1 MGFSRQD
8 YWSELPFPSPGHLL
22 NPGIEPASP
31 TLAGGFF
38 STELP
43 GKPRR
48 DVLSK
53 TSRATSWGH
62 SMVNMPAWPSKHW
75 PPRLSKCRAE
85 STESCLGSG
94 YGAIRETPSVLA
106 MFWSRGQQAPSTIWL
121 ATCFRTAR
129 KKRMVLPFLNG
140 WGKNIKRRII
150 FHDMW
155 KWYEIHIALSI
166 NKVWLELS
174 PAHLFTSCL
183 WLLMQWNGRVTT
195 ESTSP
200 TKPQYLFSP
209 ALQDKFVSLVREDKV
224 LSIPI
229 LFGQDWRTWGFPSH
243 PVVKSPPAN
252 AGDVGLIP
260 GREGS
265 TCRKVRP
272 CSATREVAA
281 MRSLSTAPGE

>member
-1 MGFSRQD
+1 MCLCLVFQSCPTLCNPMDCSLPGSSVYRILQARVLEWVAMPSCRGSSQPRAWTWDSFITAIADGKDVFSSFLKKFGCTRSKLQHAVSLIDVLVLSRVWLFATSYTVACQAPLFMGFSRQD

-43 GKPRR
+43 EKPRR

-155 KWYEIHIALSI
+155 KWYESG
-166 NKVWLELS
+166 
-174 PAHLFTSCL
+174 
-183 WLLMQWNGRVTT
+183 LMICVVIT
-195 ESTSP
+195 P
-200 TKPQYLFSP
+200 
-209 ALQDKFVSLVREDKV
+209 LVLR
-224 LSIPI
+224 
-229 LFGQDWRTWGFPSH
+229 
-243 PVVKSPPAN
+243 
-252 AGDVGLIP
+252 
-260 GREGS
+260 GS
-265 TCRKVRP
+265 
-272 CSATREVAA
+272 
-281 MRSLSTAPGE
+281 

>member
-1 MGFSRQD
+1 MLSSRGSSQPRAWTRDSFITAIADGKDVFSSFLKKFGCTRSKLQHGVSLIDILVLSRVWLFATSYTVACQAPLFMGFSRQD

-22 NPGIEPASP
+22 NPGIEPAFP
-31 TLAGGFF
+31 TLASGFF

-43 GKPRR
+43 GKPGR

-140 WGKNIKRRII
+140 WGKKYQKKNNISWHVKMI
-150 FHDMW
+150 
-155 KWYEIHIALSI
+155 
-166 NKVWLELS
+166 
-174 PAHLFTSCL
+174 
-183 WLLMQWNGRVTT
+183 WN
-195 ESTSP
+195 SNC
-200 TKPQYLFSP
+200 
-209 ALQDKFVSLVREDKV
+209 
-224 LSIPI
+224 
-229 LFGQDWRTWGFPSH
+229 
-243 PVVKSPPAN
+243 PVHK
-252 AGDVGLIP
+252 
-260 GREGS
+260 
-265 TCRKVRP
+265 
-272 CSATREVAA
+272 
-281 MRSLSTAPGE
+281 